1 MLKKMK
7 AWINTFRLLKLAK
20 RKKEKKRLDCGISG
34 FGDCLARTAE

>member
-20 RKKEKKRLDCGISG
+20 RKRGWMADCGISE
-34 FGDCLARTAE
+34 FGDCLARAAE